1 MDEGQTVE
9 IESVK
14 NQTTGFDA
22 VAIPD
27 EQPTIS
33 KKAVKAQ
40 LKFAREAVKA
50 HIAALTGKALSKAYK
65 ANCDTKKAVSLSDK
79 RKAVKAIIDELPENI
94 IEKMVE
100 GRLRKFYE
108 ESVLLEQ
115 TFIMDADKKI
125 KDVIAEAQKEL
136 GTAVALTGFVR
147 FALGEGID
155 KKEED
160 FAEEVKKAMG

>member
-9 IESVK
+9 VECKVHA
-14 NQTTGFDA
+14 TGFDA

-50 HIAALTGKALSKAYK
+50 HIAALNGKALSKAYK

-94 IEKMVE
+94 IEKLFADFAKTGLKDETMQGALNAVF
-100 GRLRKFYE
+100 KKA
-108 ESVLLEQ
+108 
-115 TFIMDADKKI
+115 DASAI
-125 KDVIAEAQKEL
+125 WHFIAENPLPKVRKPK
-136 GTAVALTGFVR
+136 TVA
-147 FALGEGID
+147 AEDNGEGQEI
-155 KKEED
+155 
-160 FAEEVKKAMG
+160 

>member
-1 MDEGQTVE
+1 MEEGQTVE

-94 IEKMVE
+94 IEKLFADFAKTGLKDETMQ
-100 GRLRKFYE
+100 GALNALFKK
-108 ESVLLEQ
+108 S
-115 TFIMDADKKI
+115 DASAI
-125 KDVIAEAQKEL
+125 WNFIAENPLPK
-136 GTAVALTGFVR
+136 VR
-147 FALGEGID
+147 TPKKAKTEDNGEGQEI
-155 KKEED
+155 
-160 FAEEVKKAMG
+160 